1 MFRYSLLILL
11 EEVITSVLLSC
22 MDFLLNLL
30 QLNKIRKNEIFSSAV
45 Q

>member
-11 EEVITSVLLSC
+11 EEVIISVLLSC

-30 QLNKIRKNEIFSSAV
+30 QPNKIRKNEIVSSAV

>member
-11 EEVITSVLLSC
+11 EEVIISVLLSC

-30 QLNKIRKNEIFSSAV
+30 QLNKIRKNEIVSSAV